1 MVIMNL
7 NTISIL
13 GVVLI
18 ITSACVPKYEGPSES
33 SMGDTNPERFVMI
46 GGTFGSGYS
55 DDALFRFG
63 QENSI
68 GAFIHQSIN
77 SVNTIPFNQP
87 LTSDASVGLSTNGL
101 SRLILGYKTDCL
113 NETSLSPV
121 RETALG
127 DASILNNIYNGSPF
141 NNMSI
146 PNLRSGAFFNTDY
159 SNQNPFFSRMASSQ
173 TSSVIDDVNSID
185 ATFFSVF
192 LGLDDFMPYIKSG
205 TKDDS
210 LPDLITFENNYRQIL
225 ENLTSNGAKGVIST
239 IPDITTAPYFTT
251 VGWNDLVLDSAN
263 NATLNNIYNPL
274 EFYFNEGENPF
285 MIEDPDANMFGI
297 RPMEEGELIILTV
310 PLDSVKC
317 YKMGTLFPFRNEFIL
332 TQNELQNISTHLN
345 SINDIIRSLAIEFDI
360 GLVEAGAFFDKIQ
373 SEFPY
378 NGINLSTTF
387 VSGGAYGLDG
397 IRFNPRTNAL
407 FANEFIKLINQK
419 YNAKYPLV
427 NATNVDA
434 AFFP

>member
-1 MVIMNL
+1 MNL
-7 NTISIL
+7 KAISIL
-13 GVVLI
+13 GFVVVI
-18 ITSACVPKYEGPSES
+18 ISACVPKYEGPPAS
-33 SMGDTNPERFVMI
+33 SIGNTNPERFVMI
-46 GGTFGSGYS
+46 GGTFGSGYI

-68 GAFIHQSIN
+68 GAFIHQSLN
-77 SVNTIPFNQP
+77 SVNPSVFNQP
-87 LTSDASVGLSTNGL
+87 LTDASTVGLSTNGL

-173 TSSVIDDVNSID
+173 TSSVIDDVNAID
-185 ATFFSVF
+185 ATFFSMF

-285 MIEDPDANMFGI
+285 MIEDPDANVFGI

-332 TQNELQNISTHLN
+332 TQNELQNIRTHLI
-345 SINDIIRSLAIEFDI
+345 SINDIIRSLAIEFDL
-360 GLVEAGAFFDKIQ
+360 GLVDAGAFFGKIQ

-397 IRFNPRTNAL
+397 IRFNSRTNAL

-419 YNAKYPLV
+419 YNAKYPIV

>member
-1 MVIMNL
+1 
-7 NTISIL
+7 
-13 GVVLI
+13 
-18 ITSACVPKYEGPSES
+18 
-33 SMGDTNPERFVMI
+33 
-46 GGTFGSGYS
+46 
-55 DDALFRFG
+55 
-63 QENSI
+63 
-68 GAFIHQSIN
+68 
-77 SVNTIPFNQP
+77 

-113 NETSLSPV
+113 YETSLSSV

-127 DASILNNIYNGSPF
+127 DANILANIYNGSPF
-141 NNMSI
+141 HNMSI
-146 PNLRSGAFFNTDY
+146 PNLRSGEFFNTDY

-173 TSSVIDDVNSID
+173 TSSVMDDVNAID

-192 LGLDDFMPYIKSG
+192 FGLDDFMPYIKSG
-205 TKDDS
+205 TKNDS
-210 LPDLITFENNYRQIL
+210 LPDPITFENNYRQIL

-239 IPDITTAPYFTT
+239 IPDITSAPYFST
-251 VGWNDLVLDSAN
+251 VGWDDLVLDSAN

-274 EFYFNEGENPF
+274 DFYFNEGENPF

-297 RPMEEGELIILTV
+297 RPIEEGELIILTV

-332 TQNELQNISTHLN
+332 TQSELQNIRTHLN
-345 SINDIIRSLAIEFDI
+345 SINDIIRSLAIEFDL
-360 GLVEAGAFFDKIQ
+360 GLVESETFFDKIQ

-378 NGINLSTTF
+378 NGINLNTTF

-397 IRFNPRTNAL
+397 IRFNSRTNAL

-419 YNAKYPLV
+419 YNANYPLV
-427 NATNVDA
+427 NATNLDA

>member
-1 MVIMNL
+1 MNI
-7 NTISIL
+7 NAISIL
-13 GVVLI
+13 GIVMIVI
-18 ITSACVPKYEGPSES
+18 SACVPKYEGPYES
-33 SMGDTNPERFVMI
+33 SIGDTNPERFLMI
-46 GGTFGSGYS
+46 GGTFSSGYT

-68 GAFIHQSIN
+68 GAFIHQSMN
-77 SVNTIPFNQP
+77 SVVSSPFHQP
-87 LTSDASVGLSTNGL
+87 LINEGSVGLSTNGL

-127 DASILNNIYNGSPF
+127 DASILNNIYNDSHF

-146 PNLRSGAFFNTDY
+146 PNLRSGEFFNTDY

-173 TSSVIDDVNSID
+173 SSSVMDDLNSLD

-205 TKDDS
+205 AKNDS
-210 LPDLITFENNYRQIL
+210 LPDIISFESNYRLIL

-239 IPDITTAPYFTT
+239 IPDITSAPYFTT
-251 VGWNDLVLDSAN
+251 VGWDDLVLDSAN

-274 EFYFNEGENPF
+274 EFYFVEGNNPF
-285 MIEDPDANMFGI
+285 MIEDPSANAFGV
-297 RPMEEGELIILTV
+297 RPIEEEELILLSV

-317 YKMGTLFPFRNEFIL
+317 YKMGTIFPFRNEFIL
-332 TQNELQNISTHLN
+332 TQNELQNIRAHLN
-345 SINDIIRSLAIEFDI
+345 SINDIIRSLAIEFDL
-360 GLVEAGAFFDKIQ
+360 GLVESETFFDKIQ

-407 FANEFIKLINQK
+407 FANEFIKSINQK
-419 YNAKYPLV
+419 YAASFPMI
-427 NATNVDA
+427 NATNLDA

>member
-1 MVIMNL
+1 MNL

-18 ITSACVPKYEGPSES
+18 ITSACVPKYEGPLES
-33 SMGDTNPERFVMI
+33 SKGDANPERFIMI
-46 GGTFGSGYS
+46 GGTFSSGYT

-68 GAFIHQSIN
+68 GAFIHQSM
-77 SVNTIPFNQP
+77 NTVITSPFNQP
-87 LTSDASVGLSTNGL
+87 LTSDGSVGLSTNGL

-113 NETSLSPV
+113 SETSLSSV

-127 DASILNNIYNGSPF
+127 DANILANIYNGSPF
-141 NNMSI
+141 HNMSI
-146 PNLRSGAFFNTDY
+146 PNLRSGEFFNTDY

-173 TSSVIDDVNSID
+173 TSSVMDDVNAID
-185 ATFFSVF
+185 ATFFSMF

-205 TKDDS
+205 TKNDS
-210 LPDLITFENNYRQIL
+210 LPDPITFENNYRQIL

-239 IPDITTAPYFTT
+239 IPDITSAPYFST
-251 VGWNDLVLDSAN
+251 VGWDDLVLDSAN

-274 EFYFNEGENPF
+274 DFYFNEGENPF

-297 RPMEEGELIILTV
+297 RPIEEGELIILTV

-332 TQNELQNISTHLN
+332 TQSELQNIRTHLN
-345 SINDIIRSLAIEFDI
+345 SINDIIRSLAIEFDL
-360 GLVEAGAFFDKIQ
+360 GLVESETFFDKIQ

-378 NGINLSTTF
+378 NGINLNTTF

-397 IRFNPRTNAL
+397 IRFNSRTNAL

-419 YNAKYPLV
+419 YNANYPLV
-427 NATNVDA
+427 NATNLDA